1 MTNNQTATDEIEIDL
16 LKLAQVLLH
25 RAKFIIV
32 CTLLVAAA
40 AFGITHYLITP
51 LYTSTALMYVN
62 NSSFS
67 VGSTS
72 FSISSA
78 ELTAAKSL
86 VDTYGVILKSRNT
99 LEDVIRRDSLTYT
112 YEELYE
118 MIETEAVNS
127 TEIFQVSV
135 TSPDPAEAESI
146 ANTIAEVLPEK
157 ISAIV
162 DGSDVRIVDYAVIP
176 SERTSPSYTINVV
189 IGALVGF
196 IVAAAIVILRYL
208 FDESIRTEDYLTQT
222 YPNIPLLAVV
232 PDMMGTSGKGYYGDY
247 YTSERPGSSDKKGSE
262 KRSAARTQQ
271 PKAVRSA
278 EWTDTQDSRRPAS
291 GASAARPAA
300 RPASRPASAAQTD
313 SRPVRPASGG
323 NGTGT
328 MPAGDVKKGGNRAN
342 G

>member
-25 RAKFIIV
+25 RAKLIIV

-40 AFGITHYLITP
+40 AFGITYYIITP
-51 LYTSTALMYVN
+51 LYTSTALLYVN
-62 NSSFS
+62 NSSIS

-78 ELTAAKSL
+78 ELTAAQSL

-99 LEDVIRRDSLTYT
+99 LEDVIRQDNLPYT

-127 TEIFQVSV
+127 TEIFEVSV
-135 TSPDPAEAESI
+135 TSASPTEAEQI
-146 ANTIAEVLPEK
+146 ANTIADILPDK
-157 ISAIV
+157 IASIV

-176 SERTSPSYTINVV
+176 SERTSPSYTINTVV
-189 IGALVGF
+189 GALVGF
-196 IVAAAIVILRYL
+196 VAVAAYVILRYL

-232 PDMMGTSGKGYYGDY
+232 PDMMGNSGKGYYGNY
-247 YTSERPGSSDKKGSE
+247 YTSERPGSSEKKGGGRNS
-262 KRSAARTQQ
+262 SAKTQQ
-271 PKAVRSA
+271 PKAVRPP
-278 EWTDTQDSRRPAS
+278 ERTGTQDGRRPAS
-291 GASAARPAA
+291 AVQP
-300 RPASRPASAAQTD
+300 D

-323 NGTGT
+323 TAAAT
-328 MPAGDVKKGGNRAN
+328 RSPAASADVKKGGNRAN